1 MKTIFLL
8 VLLILIVIFIFI
20 YKSFISKNTSSRMMK
35 KILRYLTNTI
45 LFVVIWCI
53 PAFLFVGLSLS
64 VNGTR
69 PSAIAGVGGIA
80 AILISYALVKRINK
94 SNLWSRLFD
103 EAQELNDGEKFD
115 LFNKNSIKKSIYN
128 WMEIFVAWLTSPA
141 VTASKVEKID
151 SLESKIRDWIL
162 NRKKNIT
169 ISLILIPFLKVLTH
183 YLWFPETKKII
194 VNAFQN
200 NRTRKG
206 YTTVKEDIRET
217 FGYHLDVIFSDRLEL
232 FFAIIIIFLVFV
244 WFFNDKI
251 KAQ

>member
-8 VLLILIVIFIFI
+8 VLLILIVIFI

-45 LFVVIWCI
+45 LFIVIWCI
-53 PAFLFVGLSLS
+53 MFLPVMKLSIDTG
-64 VNGTR
+64 GT
-69 PSAIAGVGGIA
+69 SIA
-80 AILISYALVKRINK
+80 AIGGIIAIFISYALVKRINK

-103 EAQELNDGEKFD
+103 EAEELNDGEKFD
-115 LFNKNSIKKSIYN
+115 LFNKMDVNGSTVLADIATRIKKSIYK
-128 WMEIFVAWLTSPA
+128 WMEAFVAKQEL
-141 VTASKVEKID
+141 KD

-232 FFAIIIIFLVFV
+232 FIAIIIIFLVFV

-251 KAQ
+251 KVQ